1 MLASDW
7 STKSS
12 VDPLK
17 EKSTFHMKFLNYNTI
32 SKFRYLYGMPIQLTV
47 YNHPISYGTMGT
59 VFMAIL
65 AAFASRIILQEVN
78 KLILWIKWIEIY
90 IYTIFYTVIS
100 DVSDTRKLDANR
112 GFFFLPE
119 PELNPKKW
127 SYFWVKF

>member
-65 AAFASRIILQEVN
+65 AAFASRILIQEVN
-78 KLILWIKWIEIY
+78 KIIWIY
-90 IYTIFYTVIS
+90 IW
-100 DVSDTRKLDANR
+100 
-112 GFFFLPE
+112 FFFFNE
-119 PELNPKKW
+119 I
-127 SYFWVKF
+127 